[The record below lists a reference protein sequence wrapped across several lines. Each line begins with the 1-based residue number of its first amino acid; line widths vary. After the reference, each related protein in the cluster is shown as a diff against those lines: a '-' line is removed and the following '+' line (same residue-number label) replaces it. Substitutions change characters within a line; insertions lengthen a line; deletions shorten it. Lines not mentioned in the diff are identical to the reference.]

1 MVPARCDTTG
11 PGTWALPWSAVLA
24 GLTGGIG
31 SGKSTVAAALEE
43 RGAAIIDADRIA
55 REVVEPGGAAYE
67 ALVDHFG
74 AGVLLGDGR
83 LDRQALA
90 DIVFHDPGALEALNK
105 ITHPAI
111 GAVVAERIASA
122 ARTHDVVVVDIPLL
136 SITTKANIGFDAVVV
151 VDVPEEI
158 AVRRLVDQRGFKEDD
173 ARARIASQISRE
185 ERRALADVV
194 IDNSGDR
201 AALDAQIERAWKW
214 LEERVAAS

>member
-1 MVPARCDTTG
+1 M
-11 PGTWALPWSAVLA
+11 LA

-31 SGKSTVAAALEE
+31 SGKSTVAAALQE

-55 REVVEPGGAAYE
+55 REVVEPGGAAYA
-67 ALVDHFG
+67 ALVERFG
-74 AGVLLGDGR
+74 PGVLHADGR

-90 DIVFHDPGALEALNK
+90 DIVFHDPDALGALNQ

-151 VDVPEEI
+151 VDAPEETAI
-158 AVRRLVDQRGFKEDD
+158 RRLVDQRGFKEED
-173 ARARIASQISRE
+173 ARARVAAQISRE

-201 AALDAQIERAWKW
+201 AALEAQIDQAWKW
-214 LEERVAAS
+214 LEEHASAG

>member
-1 MVPARCDTTG
+1 MVDGAGPRPGETTR
-11 PGTWALPWSAVLA
+11 LRWSPVLA

-31 SGKSTVAAALEE
+31 SGKSTVASALEE

-55 REVVEPGGAAYE
+55 REVVEPGGAAYT
-67 ALVDHFG
+67 ALVERFG
-74 AGVLLGDGR
+74 VGVLQEDGR

-90 DIVFHDPGALEALNK
+90 DIVFQDPEALDDLNK

-122 ARTHDVVVVDIPLL
+122 GRTHDVVVVDIPLL
-136 SITTKANIGFDAVVV
+136 SITTKANIGFDAVIV
-151 VDVPEEI
+151 VDVPEET
-158 AVRRLVDQRGFKEDD
+158 AVRRLVEQRGFKEED
-173 ARARIASQISRE
+173 ARARIAAQISRE

-201 AALDAQIERAWKW
+201 SALEAQIDRAWKW
-214 LEERVAAS
+214 LEERADAN

>member
-11 PGTWALPWSAVLA
+11 PGDGALPWSAVLA